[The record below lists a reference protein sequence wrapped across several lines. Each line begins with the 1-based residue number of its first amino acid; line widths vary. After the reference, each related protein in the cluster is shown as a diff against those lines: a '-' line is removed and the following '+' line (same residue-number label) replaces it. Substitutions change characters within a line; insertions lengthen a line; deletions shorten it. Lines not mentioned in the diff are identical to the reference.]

1 LIDDENHV
9 VNARQAAIGGVA
21 LAAGVAVYIVARPAG
36 SVAFLPRFLST
47 PVTLPRFLGDIAGP
61 LPTLAHSFAFCLFSA
76 AVLPSRR
83 IHASAICAGWFGIEA
98 AFEIGQHHRVS
109 AWLVPR
115 VPAWFDHVW
124 LLANTRP
131 YFAHGT
137 FDWLDLAAA
146 AAGAALAFLIIT
158 RTTITQG
165 DT

>member
-1 LIDDENHV
+1 M
-9 VNARQAAIGGVA
+9 GGLA
-21 LAAGVAVYIVARPAG
+21 LAVGVAVYIVARPAG
-36 SVAFLPRFLST
+36 SVAFLPRNLSI
-47 PVTLPRFLGDIAGP
+47 PVTLPPSLREITGP

-76 AVLPSRR
+76 AVLRSRR
-83 IHASAICAGWFGIEA
+83 IHASVICAAWFGIEA

-115 VPAWFDHVW
+115 IPAWFERVW

-137 FDWLDLAAA
+137 FDWMDLAAA
-146 AAGAALAFLIIT
+146 AVGAAIAFLVIT

-165 DT
+165 EI